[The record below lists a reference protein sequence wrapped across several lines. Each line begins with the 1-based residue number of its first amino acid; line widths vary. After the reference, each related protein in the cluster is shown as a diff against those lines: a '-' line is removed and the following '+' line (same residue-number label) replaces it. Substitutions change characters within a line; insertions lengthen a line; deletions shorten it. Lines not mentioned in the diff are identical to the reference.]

1 MEFSELEQKVL
12 NRAERLIGD
21 IQQGGVGGAL
31 RILEDHIEEDIM
43 ENNAYQVREQV
54 YFGNTGDFLLDSAIK
69 AIVNINAPADGIKL
83 ERFAALLSAVCQEYL
98 FSGTNKVLF
107 KGCILPGNIFKEHMT
122 FDLDKLISHYVN
134 EEESAGINSYM
145 KDIDF
150 LENLFQVL
158 DYLERYFSNS
168 VSGIVNSEI
177 EPAWYFNIV
186 FVPNKGFVGHYVF
199 YNNLLVK

>member
-1 MEFSELEQKVL
+1 MEFSVLEQKVL
-12 NRAERLIGD
+12 DRADRLIGD
-21 IQQGGVGGAL
+21 IQQGSVGGAI
-31 RILEDHIEEDIM
+31 RILEEHIEEDVI
-43 ENNAYQVREQV
+43 ENNVYQIREQV

-69 AIVNINAPADGIKL
+69 AIVSINTPDDESKL
-83 ERFAALLSAVCQEYL
+83 DRLSALLSAVCQEYL
-98 FSGTNKVLF
+98 FSGINKVLF

-122 FDLDKLISHYVN
+122 FDLDKLISHYVHK
-134 EEESAGINSYM
+134 EETVRDSYM

-168 VSGIVNSEI
+168 VSGSVNAEI

-186 FVPNKGFVGHYVF
+186 FVPNKGFACHYVF
-199 YNNLLVK
+199 YNSLLKR

>member
-12 NRAERLIGD
+12 NRADRLIGD

-43 ENNAYQVREQV
+43 ENNVYQVREQV

-69 AIVNINAPADGIKL
+69 AIVNINAPEDGLKL
-83 ERFAALLSAVCQEYL
+83 ERFVALLSAVCQEYL

-107 KGCILPGNIFKEHMT
+107 KGCILPGNIFKEHMA
-122 FDLDKLISHYVN
+122 FDLDKLIRHYVDR
-134 EEESAGINSYM
+134 EETTSNHYM

-168 VSGIVNSEI
+168 ISGSVNSEI

-199 YNNLLVK
+199 YNNLLEK